1 MAKELLNKLK
11 PKIRDVFDSIQPLH
25 VFSCILGITNFK
37 IVEYSNRQQYRPAC
51 LVLTR
56 QILQTLAIAIIS
68 YIQIED
74 VFNIHISKIRFSV
87 IVIGIE
93 VVVDIVLSIATT
105 LISVL
110 FVKRIISIVN
120 KINDIDFDLR
130 KLNIFIV
137 DWYVFYLEEESE
149 LRS

>member
-25 VFSCILGITNFK
+25 VFSCILGVTNFG
-37 IVEYSNRQQYRPAC
+37 IVECSNRRQYRLAC

-56 QILQTLAIAIIS
+56 QILQTLAIAVLS
-68 YIQIED
+68 YIEVED
-74 VFNIHISKIRFSV
+74 EINIHVSKIRFSD
-87 IVIGIE
+87 IVMGIE
-93 VVVDIVLSIATT
+93 VVIDIVLSIATT
-105 LISVL
+105 VISIL

-120 KINDIDFDLR
+120 KINDIDFELR

-137 DWYVFYLEEESE
+137 DWYVFYQEEESE